1 MKSKA
6 STHSVVAFWLLGLSL
21 WLVAS
26 GSAAAGSWTGTL
38 NDGSVIKVDPTTH
51 RAMRYYNGGVAPL
64 WNGTHR
70 LEDGSV
76 VIVRDG
82 QAVPTQE
89 MMGVWAAEPGA
100 EPEMR
105 ERYCT
110 QLVRKVC
117 GFHGECGRAQACV
130 LANQLLRMEGE
141 EQRREP
147 PGAGAHP
154 QTEASSQCVDAL
166 SNPAFPV
173 CAAAAP
179 GSKETTCSKLVKR
192 VCGDGNECVGSPACN
207 PARQLLHMETEER
220 LESADPDAKTP
231 MGVECEKAMGNAFF
245 KPCMPPTAK
254 APPSSPGSS
263 KKQ

>member
-1 MKSKA
+1 VKSEA
-6 STHSVVAFWLLGLSL
+6 NSHSLLAFWLLCLPL

-26 GSAAAGSWTGTL
+26 GSASAGSWTGTL

-64 WNGTHR
+64 WNGTHQ

-89 MMGVWAAEPGA
+89 MMGVWGAGPGA
-100 EPEMR
+100 EPVMR
-105 ERYCT
+105 ERYCN

-117 GFHGECGRAQACV
+117 GFHGECGAAQACV
-130 LANQLLRMEGE
+130 LANQLLHMEGE

-147 PGAGAHP
+147 PSAGAHP
-154 QTEASSQCVDAL
+154 KTEASAQCIDAL

-173 CAAAAP
+173 CPKAAP
-179 GSKETTCSKLVKR
+179 GDKETVCKKLVKR
-192 VCGDGNECVGSPACN
+192 VCGDGNECAASPACS
-207 PARQLLHMETEER
+207 PARQLLRMETEER

-245 KPCMPPTAK
+245 KPCAAPAAK
-254 APPSSPGSS
+254 APPPSVSTN
-263 KKQ
+263 KQ